1 METKIVLAFI
11 EAINCADVD
20 KMYDLMAIDH
30 LFIDS
35 QDHRMAGKDNMR
47 QGWIGYFDLFPDFK
61 IEINEIHAKDSMI
74 CMFGYASATYKNL
87 VNEDNSNYWRIPA
100 AWRAIIEDGQIK
112 LWQVYAD
119 NIIVMEIVNRNK

>member
-11 EAINCADVD
+11 EAINRADVD
-20 KMYDLMAIDH
+20 KMYDLMATDH

-35 QDHRMAGKDNMR
+35 QDHRMAGKDNMKL
-47 QGWIGYFDLFPDFK
+47 GWIGYFDLFPDYK
-61 IEINEIHAKDSMI
+61 IEVNEILTKDSLI

-87 VNEDNSNYWRIPA
+87 INEENSNFWRIPA
-100 AWRAIIEDGQIK
+100 AWRAIVEDGRIK